1 MGSHIRSMFW
11 VLPSVQ
17 FLINDR
23 VRVTF
28 GENFNN
34 NGPILSNAPNVKKQV
49 MDTLNDTML
58 FKDLMTFQSDIQVY
72 NLIL

>member
-1 MGSHIRSMFW
+1 MFW

-17 FLINDR
+17 LLVNDR

-34 NGPILSNAPNVKKQV
+34 SPILSNAPNVKKQV
-49 MDTLNDTML
+49 TNTLNDTML
-58 FKDLMTFQSDIQVY
+58 FKDLMTFQSDIQIY